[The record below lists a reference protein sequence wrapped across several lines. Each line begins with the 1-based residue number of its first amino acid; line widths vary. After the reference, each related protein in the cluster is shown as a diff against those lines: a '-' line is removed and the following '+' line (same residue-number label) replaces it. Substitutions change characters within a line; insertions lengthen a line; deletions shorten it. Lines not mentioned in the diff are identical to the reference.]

1 MISLILKR
9 SIAVVMCVLLLFA
22 PQAAFAYKNP
32 ASLPDEWGQY
42 GLGDP
47 YVLKFNGTYYL
58 YVSTRDTDVGVK
70 VWSSPDLVNWSY
82 GGLAATDPVT
92 KGAYAPEVVYWNGYF
107 YMYTSP
113 AGNGHYVLRSES
125 PTGPFTVQTGN
136 LGHSIDGNVFIDD
149 DGKWYFYHANGEGI
163 LAAEMPTPTTIG
175 NSVNT
180 GANMNGWTEGSTLFK
195 RNGKYYMTYTGNHVF
210 SKGYRVDYAVST
222 NPLKGFVRDTDNP
235 LLISTEGPTVGLGHN
250 TVVVGPNLDA
260 RYIIYHNLEGKGIVG
275 PLRHMGMDRI
285 VFNGDKMSVLGPTA
299 TEQPDPEMPD
309 FEDRFKGTEL
319 STAWTNA
326 DGVNWSL
333 DSGLLHQQAAGTSRL
348 LTTAEAGS
356 SYTAEFNLQLAESS
370 KAEGQ
375 RLGAV
380 FSYKGDND
388 FGTALLDPASNSLKT
403 QFRVNGADLGW
414 EESTLPEG
422 YDYTKLHNIRVEKAE
437 DTFKIYVDGMLK
449 QTRSAKLGGGS
460 IGYVTE
466 NAKANFGYVAFSND
480 VNGSSDFD
488 AAKPVPGQVEAVH
501 YLPGGEGVG
510 YHDETPGTIGKYRGD
525 GVDTDTAD
533 DSTSHVTAFEKGEW
547 LQYRLNI
554 AETGK
559 YDIDLSYADAALG
572 SKVQLTLDGGQPL
585 GEFELAA
592 DSNAADAGWQTAQLN
607 GVDLPAGEHILK
619 VTAASG
625 TTSLDKL
632 SFHRHVDVPVLYD
645 NFDDGQDDGWQRY
658 EGFWSVKSD
667 IAEEEQAYDA
677 YHPIPGTIGTVHYI
691 SGGEGV
697 GYHEN
702 TLQNIGGEYRGD
714 SVDIRSNPA
723 SGGYNVGWNQTG
735 EWLKFN
741 IDVAEAGTYN
751 AEFKVAT
758 TMDGGQ
764 IRLWLDDTTDLTGIV
779 DIPKTGDWNIWNVV
793 RKSGVTL
800 PAGKHTLK
808 AETVRGEFDFASI
821 ALTRSDQ
828 PIPVPGVV
836 EAEHYKPGGEGVGYH
851 DLTPENIGG
860 KYRSDSVDIR
870 SAATGDQIVGWN
882 QTGEWLKYN
891 IRVAEEGLYD
901 LDLWAAT
908 TFKDAQVRLWLD
920 DTTDL
925 TGILNVP
932 ASGDW
937 NKWKSVTKSGIQLPA
952 GDHELK
958 VEIVKGEFDM
968 TRLSLTQFDKP
979 HVLPGFIQAADYKA
993 GGEGTGYH
1001 DLTPANIGTEYR
1013 NDAVDIRRN
1022 AGGSY
1027 NVGWNVT
1034 GEWLAYNVDVAK
1046 AGVYNVDFV
1055 TATSM
1060 DGAKIRLWLDDTT
1073 DLTGEVNIPN
1083 SVTWENWATTTK
1095 QGIYLPAGAHT
1106 LKVETVVGEFD
1117 FQGIRIHQNPIEPKA
1132 AHAGEYQA
1140 AVGSFGKTLI
1150 GDANWSDYSVESDI
1164 KLISDTGDGGILFR
1178 ASNPAHGKELNQNN
1192 ADFVQGYVAYLNKQ
1206 GVHLGKLNYGWTYL
1220 TGEPLEVKS
1229 GEWKHVKVVAQGA
1242 RIQVF
1247 VDDMSKPVIDYTDR
1261 SGRPFTHGK
1270 VGMRTYMNETSYDNF
1285 TVLPAPIN
1293 APAIGKLLEELGSTG
1308 QLDEK
1313 IRKQLDKELEHAADA
1328 VSKKKPDWKQGI
1340 KHLENLLKQLNK
1352 EQKQE
1357 DVSDQAKTTLNRS
1370 VQALIEMWSAN
1381 LGK

>member
-1 MISLILKR
+1 MLKR
-9 SIAVVMCVLLLFA
+9 SMAAMLCALLLIA
-22 PQAAFAYKNP
+22 PQAALAYKNP
-32 ASLPDEWGQY
+32 TTLPDEWGQY

-58 YVSTRDTDVGVK
+58 YVSTRDTDIGVK

-92 KGAYAPEVVYWNGYF
+92 KAAYAPEVVYWNGYF

-149 DGKWYFYHANGEGI
+149 DGKWYFYHANSAGI
-163 LAAEMPTPTTIG
+163 LAAPMPTPTTIG
-175 NSVNT
+175 ASVNT
-180 GANMNGWTEGSTLFK
+180 GANMKGWTEGSTLFK
-195 RNGKYYMTYTGNHVF
+195 RDGKYYMTYTGNHVF
-210 SKGYRVDYAVST
+210 SKGYRVDYAVSN
-222 NPLKGFVRDTDNP
+222 NPITGFVRDTDNP
-235 LLISTEGPTVGLGHN
+235 ILISTEGPTVGLGHN

-260 RYIIYHNLEGKGIVG
+260 RYIIYHNLEGPGIVG

-299 TEQPDPEMPD
+299 TEQPNPEMPA
-309 FEDRFKGTEL
+309 FEDRFNRADLGQ
-319 STAWTNA
+319 AWTNA
-326 DGVNWSL
+326 DGGGWTV
-333 DSGLLHQQAAGTSRL
+333 DSGLLRQQTAGTSRL
-348 LTTAEAGS
+348 VTTATAAS
-356 SYTAEFNLQLAESS
+356 SYTAEFNLQLAESGDTGS
-370 KAEGQ
+370 SQ
-375 RLGAV
+375 LGAV
-380 FSYKGDND
+380 FSYKGENNY
-388 FGTALLDPASNSLKT
+388 GTALLDPASNSLKT

-414 EESTLPEG
+414 ESSSLPDG
-422 YDYTKLHNIRVEKAE
+422 YDYTKLHNIRVEKAG

-449 QTRSAKLGGGS
+449 QTRSVMLGGGS

-466 NAKANFGYVAFSND
+466 NAKANFGYAAFSND

-488 AAKPVPGQVEAVH
+488 AVRPVPGQVAAVH
-501 YLPGGEGVG
+501 YLSGGEGVG
-510 YHDETPGTIGKYRGD
+510 YHDQTPGTIGDYRGD
-525 GVDTDTAD
+525 GVDTGTAD
-533 DSTSHVTAFEKGEW
+533 DGTSHITAFEKDEW
-547 LQYRLNI
+547 LQFRLNV
-554 AETGK
+554 AESGK
-559 YDIDLSYADAALG
+559 YDIDLSYADAAQG
-572 SKVQLTLDGGQPL
+572 SKVQLMLDGGQPL
-585 GEFELAA
+585 GEVELAGGIE
-592 DSNAADAGWQTAQLN
+592 AADAGWQTAQLS
-607 GVDLPAGEHILK
+607 GVELPAGVHTLK
-619 VTAASG
+619 VAAVAG

-632 SFHRHVDVPVLYD
+632 TFHKHADVPVLYD
-645 NFDDGQDDGWQRY
+645 NFDDGRDDGWQRY

-667 IAEEEQAYDA
+667 LAAEEQPYDA
-677 YHPIPGTIGTVHYI
+677 YHPIPGAIGTVHYI

-702 TLQNIGGEYRGD
+702 TLDNIGGQYRGD
-714 SVDIRSNPA
+714 SVDIRSHTF
-723 SGGYNVGWNQTG
+723 GGYNVGWNQTG

-741 IDVAEAGTYN
+741 VDVAEAGAYN

-758 TMDGGQ
+758 TQDGGQ

-793 RKSGVTL
+793 RKSGVVL

-808 AETVRGEFDFASI
+808 AETVRGEFDFAGI
-821 ALTRSDQ
+821 ALTRMDQ
-828 PIPVPGVV
+828 PIPVPGVI

-851 DLTPENIGG
+851 DLTPANIGG
-860 KYRSDSVDIR
+860 KYRSDKVDIR
-870 SAATGDQIVGWN
+870 SAPSGDQIVGWN
-882 QTGEWLKYN
+882 QTGEWLKYKIN
-891 IRVAEEGLYD
+891 VAEEGLYD

-908 TFKDAQVRLWLD
+908 TFTDAQVRLWLD

-925 TGILNVP
+925 TGALDVP

-937 NKWKSVTKSGIQLPA
+937 NKWKSAKKSGILLPA

-979 HVLPGFIQAADYKA
+979 HALPGFIQAADYKA

-1001 DLTPANIGTEYR
+1001 DLTPANIGNDYR

-1027 NVGWNVT
+1027 NVGWNQT

-1060 DGAKIRLWLDDTT
+1060 DGAKVRLWLDDAT
-1073 DLTGEVNIPN
+1073 DLTGEVDIPN
-1083 SVTWENWATTTK
+1083 SITWEDWATTTK
-1095 QGIYLPAGAHT
+1095 QGISLPAGAHT
-1106 LKVETVVGEFD
+1106 LKVEIVKGEFD
-1117 FQGIRIHQNPIEPKA
+1117 FQGIRIHQNPVEPKV
-1132 AHAGEYQA
+1132 AHTGEYQA
-1140 AVGSFGKTLI
+1140 AVGSFAKTTI

-1164 KLISDTGDGGILFR
+1164 KLISDSGDGGILLR
-1178 ASNPAHGKELNQNN
+1178 ASNPAHGKERSQNN

-1220 TGEPLEVKS
+1220 TGAPLEVKT

-1242 RIQVF
+1242 RIQVY

-1261 SGRPFTHGK
+1261 SGHPFTHGK
-1270 VGMRTYMNETSYDNF
+1270 VGMRTFTNATSYDNF
-1285 TVLPAPIN
+1285 MVLSAPIN
-1293 APAIGKLLEELGSTG
+1293 AAAIGQLLDWFGSAG
-1308 QLDEK
+1308 QVDEK
-1313 IRKQLDKELEHAADA
+1313 TLKQLDKELEHASDA
-1328 VSKKKPDWKQGI
+1328 VGKKKPDWKQGI
-1340 KHLENLLKQLNK
+1340 KHLDNLLKQLNK
-1352 EQKQE
+1352 EKKQQE
-1357 DVSDQAKTTLNRS
+1357 VSDQAKTTLNRS
-1370 VQALIEMWSAN
+1370 VNALIEAWSAN

>member
-1 MISLILKR
+1 MLKR
-9 SIAVVMCVLLLFA
+9 MIMAILCALLLIA

-32 ASLPDEWGQY
+32 KSLPDEWGQY

-47 YVLKFNGTYYL
+47 YVMKFNGNYYL
-58 YVSTRDTDVGVK
+58 YVSTRDTDIGVK

-136 LGHSIDGNVFIDD
+136 LGNSIDGNVFIDD
-149 DGKWYFYHANGEGI
+149 DGKWYFYHANGAGI
-163 LAAEMPTPTTIG
+163 LAAAMPTPTTIG

-180 GANMNGWTEGSTLFK
+180 GASMDGWTEGSTLFK

-222 NPLKGFVRDTDNP
+222 NPLTGFVRDTDNP
-235 LLISTEGPTVGLGHN
+235 ILISTEGPTVGLGHN

-260 RYIIYHNLEGKGIVG
+260 RYIIYHNLEGPGIIG

-309 FEDRFKGTEL
+309 FEDRFNGAEL
-319 STAWTNA
+319 SPAWTNT
-326 DGVNWSL
+326 DGSGWSV
-333 DSGLLHQQAAGTSRL
+333 DSGLLRQQAAGTSRL
-348 LTTAEAGS
+348 VTTAAAEDN
-356 SYTAEFNLQLAESS
+356 YTAEFNLQLAESS
-370 KAEGQ
+370 NAESPQ
-375 RLGAV
+375 LGVV
-380 FSYKGDND
+380 FSRKGDND
-388 FGTALLDPASNSLKT
+388 FGTALLDPASNSVRT
-403 QFRVNGADLGW
+403 QFRVNGVDLGW
-414 EESTLPEG
+414 ISSTLPEG
-422 YDYTKLHNIRVEKAE
+422 YDYTKLHNIRVEKSG

-449 QTRSAKLGGGS
+449 QTRNVMLGGGS

-466 NAKANFGYVAFSND
+466 NAKANFGYAAFSND

-501 YLPGGEGVG
+501 YLSGGEGVG
-510 YHDETPGTIGKYRGD
+510 YHDQTPVTIGDYRGE
-525 GVDTDTAD
+525 GVDTDKAD
-533 DSTSHVTAFEKGEW
+533 DGTSHITAFEKGEW

-554 AETGK
+554 AEAGK
-559 YDIDLSYADAALG
+559 YDIDLSYADAVLG

-585 GEFELAA
+585 GEFESAGNTDAA
-592 DSNAADAGWQTAQLN
+592 DTGWQTAQLN
-607 GVDLPAGEHILK
+607 GVALPAGVHILK
-619 VTAASG
+619 VTALSG
-625 TTSLDKL
+625 TVSMDKL
-632 SFHRHVDVPVLYD
+632 TFHKHVDVPVLYD
-645 NFDDGQDDGWQRY
+645 NFDDGQDDGWKRY

-702 TLQNIGGEYRGD
+702 TLENIGGQYRGD
-714 SVDIRSNPA
+714 SVDIRSNPVG
-723 SGGYNVGWNQTG
+723 GGYNVGWNQTG

-741 IDVAEAGTYN
+741 IDVAEAGSYN

-758 TMDGGQ
+758 TLDGGQ

-808 AETVRGEFDFASI
+808 AETVRGEFDFAGI
-821 ALTRSDQ
+821 ALTRMDQ
-828 PIPVPGVV
+828 PIPVPGVI
-836 EAEHYKPGGEGVGYH
+836 EAEHYKTGGEGVGYH
-851 DLTPENIGG
+851 DLTPANIGG
-860 KYRSDSVDIR
+860 KYRNDQVDIR
-870 SAATGDQIVGWN
+870 SAASGDQIVGWN

-891 IRVAEEGLYD
+891 IHVAEEGLYD

-908 TFKDAQVRLWLD
+908 TFTDAQVRLWLD

-925 TGILNVP
+925 TGTLSVP

-1013 NDAVDIRRN
+1013 NEAVDIRRN

-1027 NVGWNVT
+1027 NVGWNAT
-1034 GEWLAYNVDVAK
+1034 GEWLAYNVDIAQ

-1060 DGAKIRLWLDDTT
+1060 DGAKVRLWLDDAT
-1073 DLTGEVNIPN
+1073 DLSGEVDIPS

-1095 QGIYLPAGAHT
+1095 QGIYLPAGEHT
-1106 LKVETVVGEFD
+1106 LKVETVKGEFD
-1117 FQGIRIHQNPIEPKA
+1117 FQGIRIHQNPVESKV
-1132 AHAGEYQA
+1132 AHTGEYQA
-1140 AVGSFGKTLI
+1140 AVGSFAKTTI

-1164 KLISDTGDGGILFR
+1164 KLINDSGDGGILFR
-1178 ASNPAHGKELNQNN
+1178 ANNPAHGKELNQNN
-1192 ADFVQGYVAYLNKQ
+1192 ANFVQGYVAYLNKQ
-1206 GVHLGKLNYGWTYL
+1206 GVHLGKLNYNWTYL
-1220 TGEPLEVKS
+1220 TGVPLEIKT

-1242 RIQVF
+1242 RILVY

-1261 SGRPFTHGK
+1261 SGNPFTHGK
-1270 VGMRTYMNETSYDNF
+1270 VGMRTFMNETSYDNF

-1293 APAIGKLLEELGSTG
+1293 APAVGKLLDWFSSAG

-1313 IRKQLDKELEHAADA
+1313 TRKQLDKELEHAADA

-1340 KHLENLLKQLNK
+1340 KHLDNLLKQLNK
-1352 EQKQE
+1352 EKKQE
-1357 DVSDQAKTTLNRS
+1357 MVSDQAKTTLNRS
-1370 VQALIEMWSAN
+1370 VNALIEAWSSN

>member
-180 GANMNGWTEGSTLFK
+180 GASMNGWTEGSTLFK

-210 SKGYRVDYAVST
+210 SKGYRVDYAVSE

-326 DGVNWSL
+326 DGGNWSM

-348 LTTAEAGS
+348 LTTAETGN

-422 YDYTKLHNIRVEKAE
+422 YDYTKLHNIRVEKAG
-437 DTFKIYVDGMLK
+437 DAFKIYVDGMLK

-510 YHDETPGTIGKYRGD
+510 YHDQTPDTIGDYRGD
-525 GVDTDTAD
+525 GVDTATAD

-585 GEFELAA
+585 GEFELTK
-592 DSNAADAGWQTAQLN
+592 DTNTADAGWQTAQLN

-632 SFHRHVDVPVLYD
+632 SFHRHVDDPVLYD
-645 NFDDGQDDGWQRY
+645 NFDDGQDNGWQRY

-714 SVDIRSNPA
+714 SVDIRSNSA

-741 IDVAEAGTYN
+741 IDVAEAGAYN

-993 GGEGTGYH
+993 GGEGKGYH

-1027 NVGWNVT
+1027 NVGWNAT

-1060 DGAKIRLWLDDTT
+1060 DGAKVRLWLDDTT
-1073 DLTGEVNIPN
+1073 DLTGEVDIPN

-1095 QGIYLPAGAHT
+1095 QGIYLPAGTHT

-1132 AHAGEYQA
+1132 AHTGEYQA

-1164 KLISDTGDGGILFR
+1164 KLISDTGDAGILFR

-1229 GEWKHVKVVAQGA
+1229 GEWKHVKIVAQGA

-1293 APAIGKLLEELGSTG
+1293 APAIGKLMEEFGSAG

-1352 EQKQE
+1352 EQKQD

-1370 VQALIEMWSAN
+1370 VNTLIEVWSDN

>member
-1 MISLILKR
+1 MLKR
-9 SIAVVMCVLLLFA
+9 SIAVVLCMLLLMA

-32 ASLPDEWGQY
+32 ASLLDEWGQY

-58 YVSTRDTDVGVK
+58 YVSTRDTDIGVK
-70 VWSSPDLVNWSY
+70 VWSSPDLVNWNY

-149 DGKWYFYHANGEGI
+149 DGKWYFYHAGAAGI
-163 LAAEMPTPTTIG
+163 MAAAMPTPTTIG

-180 GANMNGWTEGSTLFK
+180 GASMNGWTEGSTLFK
-195 RNGKYYMTYTGNHVF
+195 RDGKYYMTYTGNHVF
-210 SKGYRVDYAVST
+210 SKGYRVDYAVGT
-222 NPLKGFVRDTDNP
+222 NPLTGFVRDADNP
-235 LLISTEGPTVGLGHN
+235 ILISTEGPTVGLGHN

-299 TEQPDPEMPD
+299 SEQPDPEMPD
-309 FEDRFKGTEL
+309 FEDRFNGTDL
-319 STAWTNA
+319 SPAWTSTSSV
-326 DGVNWSL
+326 GWSVY
-333 DSGLLHQQAAGTSRL
+333 SGLLHQQGAGTSRL
-348 LTTAEAGS
+348 LAAAATGS
-356 SYTAEFNLQLAESS
+356 DYTAEFNLQLAES
-370 KAEGQ
+370 GDTGDQ
-375 RLGAV
+375 RFGAI
-380 FSYKGDND
+380 FSYKDDND
-388 FGTALLDPASNSLKT
+388 YGIALLDPASNSLQT
-403 QFRVNGADLGW
+403 QFKVNGADLGW
-414 EESTLPEG
+414 VKSPLPEG

-437 DTFKIYVDGMLK
+437 ETFKIYVDGMQK
-449 QTRSAKLGGGS
+449 QTRSVKLDGGS

-501 YLPGGEGVG
+501 YLSGGEGVG
-510 YHDETPGTIGKYRGD
+510 YHDRTPDTIGEYRGD
-525 GVDTDTAD
+525 GADTAKAD
-533 DSTSHVTAFEKGEW
+533 DGTSHITAFEKDEW
-547 LQYRLNI
+547 LQYKLNI

-559 YDIDLSYADAALG
+559 YDIDLSYADAAQG
-572 SKVQLTLDGGQPL
+572 SKVMLTLDDEQSL
-585 GEFELAA
+585 GEFELSG
-592 DSNAADAGWQTAQLN
+592 DTNAADAGWQNAQLN
-607 GVDLPAGEHILK
+607 GVQLPAGEHTLK
-619 VTAASG
+619 VAAVSG
-625 TTSLDKL
+625 TLSLDKL
-632 SFHRHVDVPVLYD
+632 AFHRHVDVPVLYD
-645 NFDDGQDDGWQRY
+645 NFDDGKDDGWQRH
-658 EGFWSVKSD
+658 EGFWRVKSD
-667 IAEEEQAYDA
+667 VAEEKPAYDD
-677 YHPIPGTIGTVHYI
+677 YHTIPGEIGTVHYN

-697 GYHEN
+697 GYHDN
-702 TLQNIGGEYRGD
+702 TLENIGGQYRGD
-714 SVDIRSNPA
+714 SVDIRSNPV

-735 EWLKFN
+735 EWLKYN
-741 IDVAEAGTYN
+741 IDVSESGTYN

-758 TMDGGQ
+758 TLDGGQ

-821 ALTRSDQ
+821 AMTRTDQ
-828 PIPVPGVV
+828 PIPVPGVI
-836 EAEHYKPGGEGVGYH
+836 EAEHYKPGGEDTGYH
-851 DLTPENIGG
+851 DLTPANIGG

-870 SAATGDQIVGWN
+870 SAASGDQIVGWN

-891 IRVAEEGLYD
+891 IHVAEEGLYD

-908 TFKDAQVRLWLD
+908 TFTDAKVRLWLD
-920 DTTDL
+920 DTADL
-925 TGILNVP
+925 TGVLGVP

-937 NKWKSVTKSGIQLPA
+937 NKWKSVTKSGIRLPA

-979 HVLPGFIQAADYKA
+979 HALPGFIQAADYKA

-1001 DLTPANIGTEYR
+1001 DLTPNNIGTEYR

-1022 AGGSY
+1022 TGGSY
-1027 NVGWNVT
+1027 NVGWNAT
-1034 GEWLAYNVDVAK
+1034 GEWLAYNVDIAK

-1055 TATSM
+1055 TATTM
-1060 DGAKIRLWLDDTT
+1060 DGAKVRLWLDDTT
-1073 DLTGEVNIPN
+1073 DLTGEVDIPN
-1083 SVTWENWATTTK
+1083 SVTWEDWATTTK
-1095 QGIYLPAGAHT
+1095 QGVNLPAGAHT
-1106 LKVETVVGEFD
+1106 LKVETVKGEFD
-1117 FQGIRIHQNPIEPKA
+1117 FQGIRIHQNPVESKIT
-1132 AHAGEYQA
+1132 HTGEYQA

-1150 GDANWSDYSVESDI
+1150 GDANWSDYSVETDI
-1164 KLISDTGDGGILFR
+1164 KLISDTGDGGILIR
-1178 ASNPAHGKELNQNN
+1178 ANNPAHGKELNQSN
-1192 ADFVQGYVAYLNKQ
+1192 ADFVQGYVAYLNKK
-1206 GVHLGKLNYGWTYL
+1206 GVHLGKLNYSWTYL
-1220 TGEPLEVKS
+1220 TGVPLEVKA
-1229 GEWKHVKVVAQGA
+1229 GEWKHVKVVAQGV
-1242 RIQVF
+1242 RIQVY

-1261 SGRPFTHGK
+1261 SGNPFTHGK
-1270 VGMRTYMNETSYDNF
+1270 VGMRTFMNETSYDNF
-1285 TVLPAPIN
+1285 MVLPAPIN
-1293 APAIGKLLEELGSTG
+1293 ASAIGKLLEWFGSAG
-1308 QLDEK
+1308 QLDDK
-1313 IRKQLDKELEHAADA
+1313 TLKLLDKELEHAADA
-1328 VSKKKPDWKQGI
+1328 VSKNKPDWKQGI
-1340 KHLENLLKQLNK
+1340 KHLDNLLKQLNK
-1352 EQKQE
+1352 EKKQE
-1357 DVSDQAKTTLNRS
+1357 EVSDQAKTTLNRS
-1370 VQALIEMWSAN
+1370 VNALIELWSAN
-1381 LGK
+1381 PGK

>member
-1 MISLILKR
+1 MKR
-9 SIAVVMCVLLLFA
+9 SIAAMLCVLLLFA
-22 PQAAFAYKNP
+22 PQAASAYKNP
-32 ASLPDEWGQY
+32 AVLPDEWGQY

-47 YVLKFNGTYYL
+47 YVMKFNGMYYL
-58 YVSTRDTDVGVK
+58 YVSTRDTDIGVK
-70 VWSSPDLVNWSY
+70 VWSSPDLVHWSY

-149 DGKWYFYHANGEGI
+149 DGQWYFYYANGAGI
-163 LAAEMPTPTTIG
+163 LAAPMPTPTTIG
-175 NSVNT
+175 DSVHT

-195 RNGKYYMTYTGNHVF
+195 RDGKYYMTYTGNHVF
-210 SKGYRVDYAVST
+210 SKGYRVDYAVSAG
-222 NPLKGFVRDTDNP
+222 PLTGFVRDSDNP
-235 LLISTEGPTVGLGHN
+235 ILISTEGATVGLGHN

-260 RYIIYHNLEGKGIVG
+260 RYMIYHNLEGQGIVG

-285 VFNGDKMSVLGPTA
+285 VFNGDNMSVLGPTT

-309 FEDRFKGTEL
+309 FEDRFNRAEL
-319 STAWTNA
+319 GPAWTNA
-326 DGVNWSL
+326 DGGSWSV
-333 DSGLLHQQAAGTSRL
+333 DSGVLRQQAGGTRRL
-348 LTTAEAGS
+348 VTTASAAS
-356 SYTAEFNLQLAESS
+356 SYTAEFNLQLAEPGDTGSS
-370 KAEGQ
+370 
-375 RLGAV
+375 RLGTV
-380 FSYKGDND
+380 FSYQDENN
-388 FGTALLDPASNSLKT
+388 FGTALLDPASNSLWT
-403 QFRVNGADLGW
+403 QFRVNGADMGW
-414 EESTLPEG
+414 EESSLPEG
-422 YDYTKLHNIRVEKAE
+422 YDYTKLHQIRVEKAG

-449 QTRSAKLGGGS
+449 QTRGAMLGGGG

-466 NAKANFGYVAFSND
+466 NAKANFGYAAFSND

-501 YLPGGEGVG
+501 YLSGGEGVG
-510 YHDETPGTIGKYRGD
+510 YHDQTPGTSGDYRGEAM
-525 GVDTDTAD
+525 DTGKAD
-533 DSTSHVTAFEKGEW
+533 DGASYIAAFEKGEW

-554 AETGK
+554 AETGS
-559 YDIDLSYADAALG
+559 YDIDLSYADAARG

-585 GEFELAA
+585 GEVELEEDADAA
-592 DSNAADAGWQTAQLN
+592 SAGWQTAQLN
-607 GVDLPAGEHILK
+607 GVQLPAGVHILK
-619 VTAASG
+619 VAAVSG
-625 TTSLDKL
+625 ATSLDKL
-632 SFHRHVDVPVLYD
+632 TFHRHADVPVLYD
-645 NFDDGQDDGWQRY
+645 NFDDGQDDGWNRY
-658 EGFWSVKSD
+658 EGFWRVKTD
-667 IAEEEQAYDA
+667 MAEEEQDYDA
-677 YHPIPGTIGTVHYI
+677 YHPIPGAIGTVHYI

-697 GYHEN
+697 GYHEL
-702 TLQNIGGEYRGD
+702 TLQNIGGQYRGD
-714 SVDIRSNPA
+714 SVDVRSNPA
-723 SGGYNVGWNQTG
+723 GGGYNVGWNQAG

-758 TMDGGQ
+758 TLDGGQ

-793 RKSGVTL
+793 LQSGVAL

-808 AETVRGEFDFASI
+808 AETVRGEFDFAGI
-821 ALTRSDQ
+821 ALTRTDQ
-828 PIPVPGVV
+828 PIPVPGVI

-851 DLTPENIGG
+851 DLTPANIGG
-860 KYRSDSVDIR
+860 KYRADKVDIR
-870 SAATGDQIVGWN
+870 SAASGDQIVGWN

-908 TFKDAQVRLWLD
+908 TFADAQVRLWLD
-920 DTTDL
+920 DKTDL
-925 TGILNVP
+925 TGILTVP

-937 NKWKSVTKSGIQLPA
+937 NTWKSATKSGIRLPA

-968 TRLSLTQFDKP
+968 TRLSLTRFDQP
-979 HVLPGFIQAADYKA
+979 HALPGFIQAADYRA
-993 GGEGTGYH
+993 GGEGMGYH

-1027 NVGWNVT
+1027 NVGWNAT
-1034 GEWLAYNVDVAK
+1034 GEWLAYNVEIAE

-1060 DGAKIRLWLDDTT
+1060 DGAKVRLWLDDAT
-1073 DLTGEVNIPN
+1073 DLTGEVDIPN
-1083 SVTWENWATTTK
+1083 SVTWEDWATTTK
-1095 QGIYLPAGAHT
+1095 QGVHLPAGAHT
-1106 LKVETVVGEFD
+1106 LKVETVKGDFD
-1117 FQGIRIHQNPIEPKA
+1117 FQGIRVHQNPIVPKV

-1140 AVGSFGKTLI
+1140 AVGSFAKTTI
-1150 GDANWSDYSVESDI
+1150 GDANWSNYSVESDI
-1164 KLISDTGDGGILFR
+1164 RLISDSGDGGILLR

-1192 ADFVQGYVAYLNKQ
+1192 ADFVQGYVVYLNKQ

-1220 TGEPLEVKS
+1220 TGAPLEVRT
-1229 GEWKHVKVVAQGA
+1229 GQWKHVKVVAQGA
-1242 RIQVF
+1242 RIQVY
-1247 VDDMSKPVIDYTDR
+1247 VDDRSTPVIDYTDR
-1261 SGRPFTHGK
+1261 SGSPFTHGK
-1270 VGMRTYMNETSYDNF
+1270 VGMRTFMNETSYDNF
-1285 TVLPAPIN
+1285 TVLPAPII
-1293 APAIGKLLEELGSTG
+1293 APAIGQLLDWFGSAG
-1308 QLDEK
+1308 QLDENTW
-1313 IRKQLDKELEHAADA
+1313 RQLDKELEHAADA
-1328 VSKKKPDWKQGI
+1328 VDKKKPDWKQGI
-1340 KHLENLLKQLNK
+1340 KHLDLLLKQLNK
-1352 EQKQE
+1352 GKTPEE
-1357 DVSDQAKTTLNRS
+1357 ASDQAKATLHRS
-1370 VQALIEMWSAN
+1370 VNALIEAWSAN

>member
-1 MISLILKR
+1 MLKR
-9 SIAVVMCVLLLFA
+9 SITVLLCVLLLFA
-22 PQAAFAYKNP
+22 SQSAFAYKNP

-58 YVSTRDTDVGVK
+58 YVSTRDTDIGVK

-136 LGHSIDGNVFIDD
+136 LGHSIDGDVFIDD
-149 DGKWYFYHANGEGI
+149 DGKWYFYHAGGSGI
-163 LAAEMPTPTTIG
+163 LAAPMPTPTTIG
-175 NSVNT
+175 NDIST
-180 GANMNGWTEGSTLFK
+180 GASMNGWTEGSTLFK
-195 RNGKYYMTYTGNHVF
+195 RDGKYYMTYTGNHVF

-222 NPLKGFVRDTDNP
+222 NPLTGFVRDKDNP
-235 LLISTEGPTVGLGHN
+235 ILISTEGPTVGLGHN
-250 TVVVGPNLDA
+250 TVVIGPNLDA

-299 TEQPDPEMPD
+299 TDQPDPEMPD
-309 FEDRFKGTEL
+309 FEDRFNGAEL
-319 STAWTNA
+319 SPAWTNE
-326 DGVNWSL
+326 DGASWRI
-333 DSGLLHQQAAGTSRL
+333 DSGLLRMQAAGNSRL
-348 LTTAEAGS
+348 LTTAAAGN
-356 SYTAEFNLQLAESS
+356 SYTAEFNLHLADSS
-370 KAEGQ
+370 NIGDS
-375 RLGAV
+375 RLGIV

-388 FGTALLDPASNSLKT
+388 FGTALLDPGSNSLQT
-403 QFRVNGADLGW
+403 QFRVNGVDLGW
-414 EESTLPEG
+414 VASSLPDG
-422 YDYTKLHNIRVEKAE
+422 YDYTKLHNIRVEKAG

-449 QTRSAKLGGGS
+449 QTRSVMLGGGS

-501 YLPGGEGVG
+501 YLSGGEGVG
-510 YHDETPGTIGKYRGD
+510 YHDQTPGTIGEYRGD
-525 GVDTDTAD
+525 GVDTGKANDG
-533 DSTSHVTAFEKGEW
+533 TSHVTAFEKGEW

-559 YDIDLSYADAALG
+559 YDIDLSYSDAALG

-585 GEFELAA
+585 GEFELAEDTDA
-592 DSNAADAGWQTAQLN
+592 ENAGWQTAQLN
-607 GVDLPAGEHILK
+607 GVELPAGVHILK
-619 VTAASG
+619 VAAVSG
-625 TTSLDKL
+625 TISLDKL
-632 SFHRHVDVPVLYD
+632 TFHRHVDVPVLYD

-677 YHPIPGTIGTVHYI
+677 YHPIPGAIGTVHYI

-697 GYHEN
+697 GYHDN
-702 TLQNIGGEYRGD
+702 TLQNIGGQYRGD
-714 SVDIRSNPA
+714 SVDIRSNPV
-723 SGGYNVGWNQTG
+723 SGGYNVGWNQAG

-758 TMDGGQ
+758 TLDGGQ
-764 IRLWLDDTTDLTGIV
+764 IRLWLDDTTDLTGVV

-808 AETVRGEFDFASI
+808 AETVRGEFDFAGI
-821 ALTRSDQ
+821 ALTRTNQ
-828 PIPVPGVV
+828 PIPVPGII

-851 DLTPENIGG
+851 DLTPANIGG

-870 SAATGDQIVGWN
+870 SAASGDQIVGWN

-891 IRVAEEGLYD
+891 IHVAEDGMYD

-908 TFKDAQVRLWLD
+908 TFTDAQVRLWLD

-925 TGILNVP
+925 TGVLGVP

-937 NKWKSVTKSGIQLPA
+937 NKWKSVKKSGILLPA

-979 HVLPGFIQAADYKA
+979 HVLPGFIQAVDYKT

-1001 DLTPANIGTEYR
+1001 DLTPANIGSEYR

-1027 NVGWNVT
+1027 NVGWNAT
-1034 GEWLAYNVDVAK
+1034 GEWLAYSVDIAK

-1060 DGAKIRLWLDDTT
+1060 DGAKVRLWLDDAT
-1073 DLTGEVNIPN
+1073 DLTGEVDVPN

-1095 QGIYLPAGAHT
+1095 QGVYLPAGTHT
-1106 LKVETVVGEFD
+1106 LKVETVKGEFD
-1117 FQGIRIHQNPIEPKA
+1117 FQGIRIHQNPVEPKV
-1132 AHAGEYQA
+1132 AHTGEYQA
-1140 AVGSFGKTLI
+1140 AVGSFAKTMI

-1164 KLISDTGDGGILFR
+1164 KLISNSGDGGILFR
-1178 ASNPAHGKELNQNN
+1178 ASNPAHGTELNQNN

-1206 GVHLGKLNYGWTYL
+1206 GVHLGKLNYSWTYL
-1220 TGEPLEVKS
+1220 TGVPLEVKT

-1242 RIQVF
+1242 RILVY

-1261 SGRPFTHGK
+1261 SGNPFTHGK
-1270 VGMRTYMNETSYDNF
+1270 VGMRTFMNETSYDNF

-1293 APAIGKLLEELGSTG
+1293 APAIGKLLDWFSSAG

-1313 IRKQLDKELEHAADA
+1313 TWKLLDKELEHATDA
-1328 VSKKKPDWKQGI
+1328 VTKNKPDWKQGI
-1340 KHLENLLKQLNK
+1340 KHLENLLKELNK
-1352 EQKQE
+1352 EKKQQE
-1357 DVSDQAKTTLNRS
+1357 VSDQAKTTLNRS
-1370 VQALIEMWSAN
+1370 INALIEVWSAI

>member
-1 MISLILKR
+1 MLKR
-9 SIAVVMCVLLLFA
+9 SITIVLCMLLLIA

-58 YVSTRDTDVGVK
+58 YVSTRDTDIGVK
-70 VWSSPDLVNWSY
+70 VWSSPDLVHWSY

-149 DGKWYFYHANGEGI
+149 DGKWYFYHAGAAGI
-163 LAAEMPTPTTIG
+163 LAATMPTPTTIG

-180 GANMNGWTEGSTLFK
+180 GASMNGWTEGSTLFK
-195 RNGKYYMTYTGNHVF
+195 RDGKYYMTYTGNHVF
-210 SKGYRVDYAVST
+210 SKGYRVDYAVSS
-222 NPLKGFVRDTDNP
+222 NPLTGFVRDTDNP
-235 LLISTEGPTVGLGHN
+235 ILISTEGPTVGLGHN

-275 PLRHMGMDRI
+275 PLRHLGMDRI

-299 TEQPDPEMPD
+299 TDQPDPEMPD
-309 FEDRFKGTEL
+309 FEDRFNGAEL
-319 STAWTNA
+319 SPAWTHA
-326 DGVNWSL
+326 DGANWSI
-333 DSGLLHQQAAGTSRL
+333 DSGLLRQQAAGTNRL
-348 LTTAEAGS
+348 LTTAEAES
-356 SYTAEFNLQLAESS
+356 NYTAEYNLQLAESNNTR
-370 KAEGQ
+370 GQ
-375 RLGAV
+375 RLGVV
-380 FSYKGDND
+380 FSYKGDDD
-388 FGTALLDPASNSLKT
+388 FGAALLDPASNSLQT
-403 QFRVNGADLGW
+403 QFRVNGVDLGSVT
-414 EESTLPEG
+414 STLPEG
-422 YDYTKLHNIRVEKAE
+422 YDYTKLHNIRVEKAG
-437 DTFKIYVDGMLK
+437 DTFKVYVDGMLK
-449 QTRSAKLGGGS
+449 QTRSVKLGGGS

-466 NAKANFGYVAFSND
+466 NAKANFGYVAFNND

-501 YLPGGEGVG
+501 YLSGGEGVG
-510 YHDETPGTIGKYRGD
+510 YHDQTPGTIGDYRGD
-525 GVDTDTAD
+525 SMDTAKAD
-533 DSTSHVTAFEKGEW
+533 DSTSHIIDFEKGEW

-559 YDIDLSYADAALG
+559 YDIDLSYANAAPG
-572 SKVQLTLDGGQPL
+572 SKVQLTLDDGQPL
-585 GEFELAA
+585 GGFELTG
-592 DSNAADAGWQTAQLN
+592 DTDAADAGWQTAQLN

-632 SFHRHVDVPVLYD
+632 SFQRHADVPVLYD
-645 NFDDGQDDGWQRY
+645 NFDDGKDDGWKRY
-658 EGFWSVKSD
+658 EGFWSVKTD
-667 IAEEEQAYDA
+667 IDEEEEQAYDA
-677 YHPIPGTIGTVHYI
+677 YHPIPGEIGTVHYI

-697 GYHEN
+697 GYHDN

-714 SVDIRSNPA
+714 SVDIRSNKV

-758 TMDGGQ
+758 TLDGGQ
-764 IRLWLDDTTDLTGIV
+764 IRLWLDDTTDLTGIM

-821 ALTRSDQ
+821 AMTRSDQ
-828 PIPVPGVV
+828 PIPVPGVI

-851 DLTPENIGG
+851 DLTPANIGG
-860 KYRSDSVDIR
+860 KYRTDSVDIR
-870 SAATGDQIVGWN
+870 SAASGDQIVGWN

-891 IRVAEEGLYD
+891 INVANEGLYD

-908 TFKDAQVRLWLD
+908 TFTDAQVRLWLD

-925 TGILNVP
+925 TGILGVP

-937 NKWKSVTKSGIQLPA
+937 NKWKSVTKSGIRLPA

-979 HVLPGFIQAADYKA
+979 HVLPGFIQAVDYKA
-993 GGEGTGYH
+993 GGEGVGYH

-1027 NVGWNVT
+1027 NVGWNAT
-1034 GEWLAYNVDVAK
+1034 GEWLAYNVDIAK

-1060 DGAKIRLWLDDTT
+1060 DGAKVRLWLDDAT
-1073 DLTGEVNIPN
+1073 DLTGEVDIPN

-1106 LKVETVVGEFD
+1106 LKVETVKGEFD
-1117 FQGIRIHQNPIEPKA
+1117 FQGIRIHQNPVAPKV
-1132 AHAGEYQA
+1132 AHTGEYQA
-1140 AVGSFGKTLI
+1140 AIGSFGKTLI

-1164 KLISDTGDGGILFR
+1164 KLISKTGDGGILFR

-1206 GVHLGKLNYGWTYL
+1206 GVHLGKLNYNWTYL
-1220 TGEPLEVKS
+1220 TGAPLEVKT
-1229 GEWKHVKVVAQGA
+1229 GEWEHVKVVAQGA

-1261 SGRPFTHGK
+1261 SGNPFTHGK
-1270 VGMRTYMNETSYDNF
+1270 AGMRTFMNETSYDNF

-1293 APAIGKLLEELGSTG
+1293 APAIGKLLEWFGTAG

-1313 IRKQLDKELEHAADA
+1313 TWKQLDKELEHATDA
-1328 VSKKKPDWKQGI
+1328 VSKNKTDWKQGI
-1340 KHLENLLKQLNK
+1340 KHLENLLKQMNK
-1352 EQKQE
+1352 EKKQE
-1357 DVSDQAKTTLNRS
+1357 EVSDEAKDNAQSER
-1370 VQALIEMWSAN
+1370 
-1381 LGK
+1381 

>member
-1 MISLILKR
+1 MLKR
-9 SIAVVMCVLLLFA
+9 SLMAILCVLLLIA

-58 YVSTRDTDVGVK
+58 YVSTRDTDIGVK

-149 DGKWYFYHANGEGI
+149 DGKWYFYHANGAGI
-163 LAAEMPTPTTIG
+163 LAATMPTPTTIG

-180 GANMNGWTEGSTLFK
+180 GASMNGWTEGSTLFK

-222 NPLKGFVRDTDNP
+222 NPLTGFVRDTDNP
-235 LLISTEGPTVGLGHN
+235 ILISTEGPTVGLGHN

-260 RYIIYHNLEGKGIVG
+260 RYIIYHNLEGPGIVG

-285 VFNGDKMSVLGPTA
+285 VFNGDKMSVLGPTT

-309 FEDRFKGTEL
+309 FEDRFNGAEL
-319 STAWTNA
+319 SPAWTNA
-326 DGVNWSL
+326 DGGSWSV
-333 DSGLLHQQAAGTSRL
+333 DSGLLRQQAAGTSRL
-348 LTTAEAGS
+348 VTTAAAGS

-370 KAEGQ
+370 DTGSP
-375 RLGAV
+375 RIGVV

-388 FGTALLDPASNSLKT
+388 FGTALLDPVSNSLQT
-403 QFRVNGADLGW
+403 QFRVNGDDLGW
-414 EESTLPEG
+414 AASPLPEG

-449 QTRSAKLGGGS
+449 QTRSVMLDGGS

-466 NAKANFGYVAFSND
+466 NAKANFGYAAFSND

-488 AAKPVPGQVEAVH
+488 TAKPVPGQVEAVH
-501 YLPGGEGVG
+501 YLSGGEGVG
-510 YHDETPGTIGKYRGD
+510 YHDQTMDTIGDYRGE
-525 GVDTDTAD
+525 GVDTGKAE
-533 DSTSHVTAFEKGEW
+533 DSTSHITAFEKGEW

-585 GEFELAA
+585 GEFELTS
-592 DSNAADAGWQTAQLN
+592 DTDPVDAGWQTAQLS
-607 GVDLPAGEHILK
+607 GVELPAGVHTLK
-619 VTAASG
+619 VAAVSG
-625 TTSLDKL
+625 TISLDKL
-632 SFHRHVDVPVLYD
+632 TFLRHVDVPVLYD
-645 NFDDGQDDGWQRY
+645 NFDDGKDDGWNRY

-677 YHPIPGTIGTVHYI
+677 YHPIPGAIGTVHYI

-702 TLQNIGGEYRGD
+702 TLENIGGQYRGD
-714 SVDIRSNPA
+714 SVDIRSNPVG
-723 SGGYNVGWNQTG
+723 GGYNVGWNQTG

-741 IDVAEAGTYN
+741 IDVAEAGSYN

-758 TMDGGQ
+758 TLDGGQ

-793 RKSGVTL
+793 LKSGVTL

-808 AETVRGEFDFASI
+808 AETVRGEFDFAGI
-821 ALTRSDQ
+821 ALTRMDQ
-828 PIPVPGVV
+828 PMPVPGVI
-836 EAEHYKPGGEGVGYH
+836 EAEHYKPGGEGIGYY
-851 DLTPENIGG
+851 DLTPANIGG
-860 KYRSDSVDIR
+860 KYRSDKVDIR
-870 SAATGDQIVGWN
+870 SAASGDQIVGWN

-908 TFKDAQVRLWLD
+908 TFTDAQVRLWLD

-925 TGILNVP
+925 TGILGVP

-937 NKWKSVTKSGIQLPA
+937 NKWKSVTKSGILLPA

-968 TRLSLTQFDKP
+968 TRLSLTQIDKP
-979 HVLPGFIQAADYKA
+979 HVLPGFIQASDYKA

-1013 NDAVDIRRN
+1013 NEAVDIRRN

-1027 NVGWNVT
+1027 NVGWNAT
-1034 GEWLAYNVDVAK
+1034 GEWLAYNVDIAE

-1055 TATSM
+1055 TATST
-1060 DGAKIRLWLDDTT
+1060 DGGKVRLWLDDAT
-1073 DLTGEVNIPN
+1073 DLTGEVDIPN

-1106 LKVETVVGEFD
+1106 LKVETVKGEFD
-1117 FQGIRIHQNPIEPKA
+1117 FQGIRIHQNPVEPKV
-1132 AHAGEYQA
+1132 AHTGEYQA
-1140 AVGSFGKTLI
+1140 AVGSFAKTTI

-1164 KLISDTGDGGILFR
+1164 KLISDSGDGGILFR
-1178 ASNPAHGKELNQNN
+1178 VNNPAHGKELNQNN
-1192 ADFVQGYVAYLNKQ
+1192 TNLVQGYVAYLNKQ
-1206 GVHLGKLNYGWTYL
+1206 GVHLGKLNYSWTYL
-1220 TGEPLEVKS
+1220 TGVPLEVKT
-1229 GEWKHVKVVAQGA
+1229 GEWKHMKVVAQGT
-1242 RIQVF
+1242 RIQVY
-1247 VDDMSKPVIDYTDR
+1247 VDDMSKPVIDYTDT
-1261 SGRPFTHGK
+1261 SGSPFTHGK
-1270 VGMRTYMNETSYDNF
+1270 VGMRTFMNETSYDNF

-1293 APAIGKLLEELGSTG
+1293 APAIGQLLDLFGSAG

-1313 IRKQLDKELEHAADA
+1313 VWKQLDKELEHAADA

-1340 KHLENLLKQLNK
+1340 KHLENLLNQLNK
-1352 EQKQE
+1352 EKKQE
-1357 DVSDQAKTTLNRS
+1357 EVSDQAKTTLNRS
-1370 VQALIEMWSAN
+1370 VNALIEVWSEN

>member
-1 MISLILKR
+1 MLR
-9 SIAVVMCVLLLFA
+9 RGIAVMLCVLLLFA

-32 ASLPDEWGQY
+32 ATLPDEWGQY

-58 YVSTRDTDVGVK
+58 YVSTRDTDIGVK

-163 LAAEMPTPTTIG
+163 LAATMPTPTTIG

-180 GANMNGWTEGSTLFK
+180 GASMNGWTEGSTLFK
-195 RNGKYYMTYTGNHVF
+195 RNGEYYMTYTGNHVF

-222 NPLKGFVRDTDNP
+222 NPLTGFVRDPDNP
-235 LLISTEGPTVGLGHN
+235 ILISTEGPTVGLGHN

-260 RYIIYHNLEGKGIVG
+260 RYIIYHNLEGPGIVG

-285 VFNGDKMSVLGPTA
+285 VFNGDKMSVLGPTT

-309 FEDRFKGTEL
+309 FEDRFNGAEL
-319 STAWTNA
+319 GTAWTNA
-326 DGVNWSL
+326 DSGSWSV
-333 DSGLLHQQAAGTSRL
+333 DSGLLRQQAAGTSKL
-348 LTTAEAGS
+348 MTTSATGS

-370 KAEGQ
+370 DTDSP
-375 RLGAV
+375 RLGVV

-388 FGTALLDPASNSLKT
+388 YGTALLDPASNSLKT
-403 QFRVNGADLGW
+403 QFRVNGSDLGW
-414 EESTLPEG
+414 VESPLPEG
-422 YDYTKLHNIRVEKAE
+422 YDYTKLHNIRVEKAG
-437 DTFKIYVDGMLK
+437 DTFKIYVDGMQK
-449 QTRSAKLGGGS
+449 QTRSVMLGGGS
-460 IGYVTE
+460 IGYITE
-466 NAKANFGYVAFSND
+466 NAKADFGYVAYSND

-488 AAKPVPGQVEAVH
+488 AAKPVPGQVAAVH
-501 YLPGGEGVG
+501 YLSGGEGVG
-510 YHDETPGTIGKYRGD
+510 YHDQTPDTIGGYRGD
-525 GVDTDTAD
+525 GVDTGTAD
-533 DSTSHVTAFEKGEW
+533 DSTSHITAFEKGEW

-559 YDIDLSYADAALG
+559 YDIDLSYADASLG

-585 GEFELAA
+585 GEFELTA
-592 DSNAADAGWQTAQLN
+592 DTDASEGWQTAQLN
-607 GVDLPAGEHILK
+607 AVDLPAGEHILK
-619 VTAASG
+619 VAVKSG
-625 TTSLDKL
+625 TLSLDKL
-632 SFHRHVDVPVLYD
+632 SFHRHMDVPVLYE

-667 IAEEEQAYDA
+667 IAEDEQPYDA

-702 TLQNIGGEYRGD
+702 TLQNIGGQYRGD
-714 SVDIRSNPA
+714 SVDIRSNPVN
-723 SGGYNVGWNQTG
+723 GGYNVGWNQTG

-758 TMDGGQ
+758 TLDGGQ

-808 AETVRGEFDFASI
+808 AETVRGEFDFADI
-821 ALTRSDQ
+821 ALTRTDQ
-828 PIPVPGVV
+828 PIPVPGVI
-836 EAEHYKPGGEGVGYH
+836 EAEHYKPGGEGIGYH
-851 DLTPENIGG
+851 DLTPANIGG
-860 KYRSDSVDIR
+860 KYREDRVDIR
-870 SAATGDQIVGWN
+870 SAASGDQIVGWN

-891 IRVAEEGLYD
+891 IHVADEGLYD
-901 LDLWAAT
+901 LNLWAAT
-908 TFKDAQVRLWLD
+908 TFTDAQVRLWLD

-925 TGILNVP
+925 TGVLGVP

-1027 NVGWNVT
+1027 NVGWNAT
-1034 GEWLAYNVDVAK
+1034 GEWLAYNVDIAK

-1060 DGAKIRLWLDDTT
+1060 DGAKVRLWLDDAT
-1073 DLTGEVNIPN
+1073 DLTGEVDIPN

-1106 LKVETVVGEFD
+1106 LKVETVKGEFD
-1117 FQGIRIHQNPIEPKA
+1117 FQGIRIHQNPVETKV
-1132 AHAGEYQA
+1132 AHTGEYQA

-1178 ASNPAHGKELNQNN
+1178 ASNPANGKELDQNN

-1206 GVHLGKLNYGWTYL
+1206 GVHLGKLNYSWTYL
-1220 TGEPLEVKS
+1220 TGVPLEVKT
-1229 GEWKHVKVVAQGA
+1229 GEWKHVKVVVQGA
-1242 RIQVF
+1242 RILVY
-1247 VDDMSKPVIDYTDR
+1247 VDDMSKPVIDYTDL

-1270 VGMRTYMNETSYDNF
+1270 VGMRTFMNETSYDNF

-1293 APAIGKLLEELGSTG
+1293 APAIGKLLDGFSSAG
-1308 QLDEK
+1308 QIDEK
-1313 IRKQLDKELEHAADA
+1313 ILKQLDKELEHAADA

-1340 KHLENLLKQLNK
+1340 KHLENLLKQLNN

-1357 DVSDQAKTTLNRS
+1357 EVSDQAKTTLNRS
-1370 VQALIEMWSAN
+1370 VKALIELWSAN

>member
-1 MISLILKR
+1 MLKR
-9 SIAVVMCVLLLFA
+9 SIAVILCVLLLIA

-58 YVSTRDTDVGVK
+58 YVSTRDTDIGVK
-70 VWSSPDLVNWSY
+70 VWSSPDLVHWSY

-149 DGKWYFYHANGEGI
+149 DGKWYFYHANEEGI
-163 LAAEMPTPTTIG
+163 LAAAMPTPTMIG
-175 NSVNT
+175 SSVKT
-180 GANMNGWTEGSTLFK
+180 GASMNGWTEGSTLFK

-210 SKGYRVDYAVST
+210 SKGYRVDYAVSS
-222 NPLKGFVRDTDNP
+222 NPLTGFVRDTDNP
-235 LLISTEGPTVGLGHN
+235 ILISTEGPTVGLGHN

-275 PLRHMGMDRI
+275 PLRHLGMDRI

-299 TEQPDPEMPD
+299 TIQPDPEMPD
-309 FEDRFKGTEL
+309 FEDRFKGAEL
-319 STAWTNA
+319 SPAWKNA
-326 DGVNWSL
+326 DGVGWSIN
-333 DSGLLHQQAAGTSRL
+333 SGLLRQQAVGTSRL
-348 LTTAEAGS
+348 LTTAETEGN
-356 SYTAEFNLQLAESS
+356 YTAEFNLQLAESS
-370 KAEGQ
+370 NTGSP

-380 FSYKGDND
+380 FSYKDDNN
-388 FGTALLDPASNSLKT
+388 FGTALLNPSSNSLQT
-403 QFRVNGADLGW
+403 QFRVNGTDLGW
-414 EESTLPEG
+414 VTSTLPEG
-422 YDYTKLHNIRVEKAE
+422 YDYKKLHNIRVEKAGN
-437 DTFKIYVDGMLK
+437 TFKIYVDGMLK
-449 QTRSAKLGGGS
+449 QTRSIMLDGGS

-466 NAKANFGYVAFSND
+466 NAKANFGYVAFNND

-488 AAKPVPGQVEAVH
+488 AVKPVPGQVEAVH
-501 YLPGGEGVG
+501 YLSGGEGVG
-510 YHDETPGTIGKYRGD
+510 YHDLTPGTVGDYRGD
-525 GVDTDTAD
+525 SMDTARAG
-533 DSTSHVTAFEKGEW
+533 DSTSHITDFEKGEW

-559 YDIDLSYADAALG
+559 YDIDLSYKDAALG

-585 GEFELAA
+585 GEFELAGDTDTA
-592 DSNAADAGWQTAQLN
+592 DTGWQTTQLS
-607 GVDLPAGEHILK
+607 GIALPAGVHTLK
-619 VTAASG
+619 VTAVSG
-625 TTSLDKL
+625 KTSLDKL

-645 NFDDGQDDGWQRY
+645 NFDDGQDDGWQRF

-667 IAEEEQAYDA
+667 MAREEQAYDA
-677 YHPIPGTIGTVHYI
+677 YHPIPGEIGTVHYI

-697 GYHEN
+697 GYHDN

-714 SVDIRSNPA
+714 SVDIRSNPV
-723 SGGYNVGWNQTG
+723 SGGFNVGWNQTG

-741 IDVAEAGTYN
+741 IDVIKAGTYN

-821 ALTRSDQ
+821 AMTRTDQ
-828 PIPVPGVV
+828 PIPVPGVI
-836 EAEHYKPGGEGVGYH
+836 ESEHYKPGGEGVGYH

-860 KYRSDSVDIR
+860 KYRTESVDIR
-870 SAATGDQIVGWN
+870 SAASGDQIVGWN

-891 IRVAEEGLYD
+891 INVAQEGLYD

-920 DTTDL
+920 DATDL
-925 TGILNVP
+925 TGILDVP

-937 NKWKSVTKSGIQLPA
+937 NKWKSVTKSGIRLPA

-968 TRLSLTQFDKP
+968 TRMSFTQFDKP
-979 HVLPGFIQAADYKA
+979 HVLPGFIQAVDYRA

-1001 DLTPANIGTEYR
+1001 DLTPDNIGTEYR

-1027 NVGWNVT
+1027 NVGWNAT
-1034 GEWLAYNVDVAK
+1034 GEWLAYNVDIAK
-1046 AGVYNVDFV
+1046 AGVYNIDFV

-1060 DGAKIRLWLDDTT
+1060 DGAKVRLWLDDTT

-1083 SVTWENWATTTK
+1083 SVTWEDWATTTK
-1095 QGIYLPAGAHT
+1095 QGVYLPAGEHT
-1106 LKVETVVGEFD
+1106 LKVETVKGEFD
-1117 FQGIRIHQNPIEPKA
+1117 FQGIRIHQNPAVPKV
-1132 AHAGEYQA
+1132 AHIGEYQA

-1150 GDANWSDYSVESDI
+1150 GDANWSNYSVESDI
-1164 KLISDTGDGGILFR
+1164 KLISNTGDGGILFR

-1192 ADFVQGYVAYLNKQ
+1192 ADFVQGYVAYLNKE
-1206 GVHLGKLNYGWTYL
+1206 GVHLGKLNYSWTYL
-1220 TGEPLEVKS
+1220 TGAPLTVMT
-1229 GEWKHVKVVAQGA
+1229 GVWKHVKVVAQGA

-1261 SGRPFTHGK
+1261 SGNPFTYGK
-1270 VGMRTYMNETSYDNF
+1270 VGMRTFMNETSYDNF
-1285 TVLPAPIN
+1285 TILPTPIN
-1293 APAIGKLLEELGSTG
+1293 TPAIGKLLEWFGSAG
-1308 QLDEK
+1308 QLDK
-1313 IRKQLDKELEHAADA
+1313 KTWKQLDKELEHAADA
-1328 VSKKKPDWKQGI
+1328 VSRNKPDWKQGI

-1352 EQKQE
+1352 EKSQE
-1357 DVSDQAKTTLNRS
+1357 KVSEQARTMLNRS
-1370 VQALIEMWSAN
+1370 INALVEVWSVSQSF
-1381 LGK
+1381 